1 MADPNIGTA
10 ALTRVDLREELD
22 RSLAHYATKEDLAD
36 QRTDLTT
43 AIANLRGEM
52 KSEIAGLRGEMKAE
66 IANLRADLI
75 KWMIGLMLGS
85 VTTAVA
91 IAVAVDRF
99 TG

>member
-1 MADPNIGTA
+1 MADPSIGAA
-10 ALTRVDLREELD
+10 ALTRNDLREELD

-36 QRTDLTT
+36 QRAEVMTE
-43 AIANLRGEM
+43 IANLRADVM
-52 KSEIAGLRGEMKAE
+52 SE

-99 TG
+99 AG

>member
-1 MADPNIGTA
+1 MADPSIGTA
-10 ALTRVDLREELD
+10 ALTRAELREELD
-22 RSLAHYATKEDLAD
+22 RSLAHYATKEDVAD
-36 QRTDLTT
+36 QRAEVMTE
-43 AIANLRGEM
+43 IAN
-52 KSEIAGLRGEMKAE
+52 LRGEMKAE

-99 TG
+99 AG

>member
-1 MADPNIGTA
+1 MADPNIGSTV
-10 ALTRVDLREELD
+10 LTRAELREELD
-22 RSLAHYATKEDLAD
+22 RSLAHYATKQDLVD
-36 QRTDLTT
+36 QRAEVMTE
-43 AIANLRGEM
+43 IAN
-52 KSEIAGLRGEMKAE
+52 LRGEMKAE

-99 TG
+99 AG

>member
-1 MADPNIGTA
+1 MADPSISAA
-10 ALTRVDLREELD
+10 ALTRAELREELD
-22 RSLAHYATKEDLAD
+22 RSLARYATKEDLAD
-36 QRTDLTT
+36 QHAELMTE
-43 AIANLRGEM
+43 IAHLRGD
-52 KSEIAGLRGEMKAE
+52 MKAE

-99 TG
+99 AG

>member
-1 MADPNIGTA
+1 MTDTTSSAA
-10 ALTRVDLREELD
+10 ALTRAELREELD
-22 RSLAHYATKEDLAD
+22 RSLAHYATKEDLVD
-36 QRTDLTT
+36 QRADLMTE
-43 AIANLRGEM
+43 IAN
-52 KSEIAGLRGEMKAE
+52 LRGEMKAE

-99 TG
+99 AG

>member
-1 MADPNIGTA
+1 MADSSSSAA
-10 ALTRVDLREELD
+10 ALTRTELREELD
-22 RSLAHYATKEDLAD
+22 RSLAHYATKKDLAD
-36 QRTDLTT
+36 QRADLMTE
-43 AIANLRGEM
+43 IAN
-52 KSEIAGLRGEMKAE
+52 LRGEMKAE

-99 TG
+99 AG